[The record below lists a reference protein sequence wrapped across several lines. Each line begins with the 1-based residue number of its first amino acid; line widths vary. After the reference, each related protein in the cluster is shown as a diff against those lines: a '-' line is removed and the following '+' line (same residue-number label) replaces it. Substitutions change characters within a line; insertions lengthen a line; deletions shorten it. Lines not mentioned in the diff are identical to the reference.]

1 MAAAEVDVGYL
12 STQIGVPDSDLNSA
26 LTAPTPDLVKIIFD
40 AIITKIR
47 TLEEDKFQL
56 GIELEGA
63 IRSSESRCEQFKA
76 TTDKALKEVDEL
88 QNELQT
94 LKSSGST
101 SLSEIE
107 TLRARIAS
115 LETSNRETL
124 AIVDSKTTANA
135 TLAEEL
141 QDQHKKI
148 LRLNQEVTSLN
159 QAVQT
164 AQTTANS
171 AKYREEAL
179 KQELEHAKRTNDWLD
194 NELKTKNA
202 EAIKFRKEKG
212 ARIAELQRL
221 NEDAS
226 STVESLTRSEQVLRK
241 RLQEAQEKAEEA
253 LIKVQQLQEAAART
267 EEGFKQELES
277 AKRLVELKDQQS
289 ETHRNRLKEV
299 ELRLERIKDDHADE
313 IRRIRRELEQEKDD
327 HAQTEQRAQA
337 LQNEV
342 DRIKA
347 SGDSRGRSPGTGPQT
362 PRGDGS
368 FIATRAGSPFGTP
381 LSIRGRVGQRATD
394 AIEELYNVKGQ
405 LAGEKRRCKKL
416 QEELDDAVAMLEAK
430 MPEIDELNAESERL
444 KNETIQMSQLLEQ
457 SYEER
462 DLAVKTQ
469 RKAEALAATAQ
480 AEVKILRG
488 QLRDL
493 STQVHVLCFNIHAE
507 EKGLDKLTEEEAAK
521 FERLKRGEVTENA
534 LDDMSDTHQ
543 YITEKFVAFKDIYEL
558 QEKNQELLRVVR
570 DLADKMENEE
580 AMAEKQQA
588 AQDHE
593 EVQQLRTIVTTLQDE
608 VKSITVRMKS
618 YMTERDMFR
627 RMLQQRANPAEIRAA
642 LGEDVSQRE
651 VLASIEQNSTENAD
665 LAAAYRELQAQY
677 DSYRNDQTTERKSLK
692 EQIDKLSSEKG
703 SLQAE
708 IAKVSSQL
716 TLATERYSMLESNF
730 KAAQSENQQL
740 QKRNQTLS
748 EYGVKQDLRVQQI
761 AEDLVEA
768 RGLAESL
775 RSENANLKA
784 EKNLWKTIQERLS
797 QDNESLAQEKARLN
811 TLLTNQ
817 QSLLNERELSE
828 SEAKRRQQTQIDTLE
843 TELSTTK
850 RKLSEEMEES
860 KKLQLRKEFDSQ
872 QYQKRID
879 ELTSM
884 ISQVKEENV
893 AAKTTRDHLQA
904 RVGELEVELR
914 NAQER
919 ADRLRPLPTPRQPA
933 EQGSTDDDSQARI
946 EELENEVQDLK
957 NSIDLLNTQLENA
970 KQQCDNFK
978 QLSREMEEELTSANE
993 TQEQYR
999 QQMDADL
1006 AAKDSR
1012 INELQQRVEGLTV
1025 ELGNSNSELNMLR
1038 DSRADVARKFE
1049 DKERMLNSEISR
1061 LKDEEERYKE
1071 AFKFH
1076 QQDLRA
1082 QAEIAT
1088 KAQQDYEQE
1097 LVRHAEAAKL
1107 LQQLR
1112 EEHNQLRSHSAQW
1125 RAEAESAKLS
1135 LTQSEQ
1141 SWEER
1146 RQQLEQEIA
1155 EIKARRDDLTAQN
1168 KLLHQQLDGVTSQI
1182 SALQQSR
1189 SAMDD
1194 SAEGTP
1200 ISAHDDAVEGLRELN
1215 NYLRR
1220 EKEILEVQFDLKVQ
1234 EAKRLQQQLEYSQ
1247 SQLDE
1252 ARLKLDQERRSQAD
1266 SARNSLTHK
1275 ELMDKLNELN
1285 LIRES
1290 NVTLRNENLRIQAQ
1304 LAMKNRK
1311 IEDLENKIQP
1321 LEARIGELEL
1331 DKTFKEAEVKQ
1342 LQEARDGLQKR
1353 IESILSKYGQ
1363 ADPQEVEQLK
1373 ASVESLQA
1381 EHEAFKQAEAALE
1394 EKLKE
1399 AETNLETERTNWKNM
1414 RARLAE
1420 DFKTRFGNVK
1430 NQRNEIAAEKQALQ
1444 TTLDATNERLS
1455 AVEKDLESAR
1465 QELVNLQTHNALLQE
1480 QHAQAAAASVEQTVP
1495 AVATTPAE
1503 QDPQLQQQLGELRQ
1517 ELESVQSQKVTVE
1530 AELDSLRAELATTI
1544 TERDEARA
1552 EVARLQASS
1561 NGNDTEMQDVETAH
1575 PTSAPAP
1582 AQEGTGLSDEERK
1595 ALEERIAA
1603 AEAKAAEFEAKAK
1616 DLEER
1621 ADAIVKQRSEKMKTA
1636 LNKKLAESKEAME
1649 KQTQEERQKL
1659 QAEYDLKLQQE
1670 LAILKAEQQSG
1681 VPQNGVPATPAK
1693 PPTAQNAQTPGVGT
1707 PGTPGL
1713 PDLTNLTD
1721 QQTRELISSNQV
1733 IMGIIKSNVK
1743 KNIATESKKVR
1754 EEVEATVKADYE
1766 QKIAAAKEQAAA
1778 LTEKKSALR
1787 LNMLD
1792 RQLKTEKAKTAVVET
1807 AAKETPQKPVVEV
1820 WEVAKVAKAPAPAPA
1835 PPAPTPAAV
1844 APATGQQPATP
1855 LSKLHRARKSMT
1867 KCTNDGLDAAGAV
1880 VVKSTPGEE
1889 TKPQITPTPA
1899 NKAAP
1904 APARQGSIIAG
1915 QVVGNPFGQPG
1926 ANQSPVA
1933 TQPPTNPFGAASQQ
1947 QQNAQQQQP
1956 PATNPFGAQQ
1966 QQQPGGQ
1973 QPQGQQQQHQQ
1984 QGGQFPGGQQQQQNQ
1999 NHQGNR
2005 TSIPVARG
2013 GGNNARGGRGAY
2025 GAQGRGG
2032 QGQRGRGGFGGR
2044 GGAGGMNPHAGEFQ
2058 PGQQAAGNKRPR
2070 GDGEGG
2076 NQGGPKR
2083 ARGGGN
2089 VGGAGGQGGGAGAG
2103 GGGGGNAGPGAGAA

>member
-1 MAAAEVDVGYL
+1 MAAAEVDVAYL
-12 STQIGVPDSDLNSA
+12 STQVGVPEPDLNTA
-26 LTAPTPDLVKIIFD
+26 LTEPTPDLVKTIFQ
-40 AIITKIR
+40 AVIAKIR
-47 TLEEDKFQL
+47 ALEEDKFQL

-88 QNELQT
+88 RQKLQDEETKRRSIENELQT

-124 AIVDSKTTANA
+124 AIVDSKTQANA

-141 QDQHKKI
+141 QTQHKKI
-148 LRLNQEVTSLN
+148 LKLNQEVTSLN

-202 EAIKFRKEKG
+202 EAIKFRKDKG

-221 NEDAS
+221 NEDAN
-226 STVESLTRSEQVLRK
+226 STIESLTRSEQVLRK
-241 RLQEAQEKAEEA
+241 RLQEAQDKAEET
-253 LIKVQQLQEAAART
+253 LTKVQQLQEAAART

-299 ELRLERIKDDHADE
+299 ELRLEQIKDDHANE
-313 IRRIRRELEQEKDD
+313 IRRIRRELEQEKED
-327 HAQTEQRAQA
+327 HAQTEQRALE

-347 SGDSRGRSPGTGPQT
+347 SGDLRGRSPGTGPQT
-362 PRGDGS
+362 PKGDGS
-368 FIATRAGSPFGTP
+368 FAATRAGSPFGTP
-381 LSIRGRVGQRATD
+381 LSIRGRAGQRATD
-394 AIEELYNVKGQ
+394 ALEELYNVKGQ

-469 RKAEALAATAQ
+469 RKAEAAAATAQ

-493 STQVHVLCFNIHAE
+493 STQVHVLCFNIHAQ

-543 YITEKFVAFKDIYEL
+543 YITEKFVAFTNIYEL

-593 EVQQLRTIVTTLQDE
+593 EVQQLRLVVTTLQDE

-651 VLASIEQNSTENAD
+651 VLTSIEQNSTEDAD

-740 QKRNQTLS
+740 QKRNQALS
-748 EYGVKQDLRVQQI
+748 ESGIKQDLRVQQI

-828 SEAKRRQQTQIDTLE
+828 SEAKRRQQTQIDALE
-843 TELSTTK
+843 AELSTTK

-860 KKLQLRKEFDSQ
+860 KKIQLRKEFDAQ

-879 ELTSM
+879 ELTAM

-904 RVGELEVELR
+904 RVSELEVELR

-919 ADRLRPLPTPRQPA
+919 ADRLRPLPTARAQPT
-933 EQGSTDDDSQARI
+933 EQGSAEDDSQARI

-957 NSIDLLNTQLENA
+957 NNIDLLNAQLENA

-1006 AAKDSR
+1006 AAKESK

-1038 DSRADVARKFE
+1038 DSQADVARKFE
-1049 DKERMLNSEISR
+1049 DKERMLNSEIAR

-1071 AFKFH
+1071 TFKFH

-1097 LVRHAEAAKL
+1097 LVKHAEAAKS

-1112 EEHNQLRSHSAQW
+1112 EEHNQLKTYSAQW

-1182 SALQQSR
+1182 SALKQSR
-1189 SAMDD
+1189 SAMDE
-1194 SAEGTP
+1194 SAEGTQ
-1200 ISAHDDAVEGLRELN
+1200 ISANDTAIEGLRELN

-1234 EAKRLQQQLEYSQ
+1234 EANRLQQQLDYSQ

-1311 IEDLENKIQP
+1311 IEDLENRIQP
-1321 LEARIGELEL
+1321 LEARISELEL
-1331 DKTFKEAEVKQ
+1331 DKSFKEAEVKQ

-1381 EHEAFKQAEAALE
+1381 EREAFKQTEAALE

-1430 NQRNEIAAEKQALQ
+1430 TQRNELAAEKQALQ
-1444 TTLDATNERLS
+1444 TTLDAANERLS

-1465 QELVNLQTHNALLQE
+1465 QDLANLQAQNTQLQE
-1480 QHAQAAAASVEQTVP
+1480 QHAQAAAAAAAAASAEQTVP
-1495 AVATTPAE
+1495 AAVPAAAPAE
-1503 QDPQLQQQLGELRQ
+1503 QDPQLLQQLDALRQ
-1517 ELESVQSQKVTVE
+1517 ELESVKSQKAALET
-1530 AELDSLRAELATTI
+1530 ELESLRAELATAI
-1544 TERDEARA
+1544 AERDEARA
-1552 EVARLQASS
+1552 EVARIQSS
-1561 NGNDTEMQDVETAH
+1561 THGTDTEMQDVEA
-1575 PTSAPAP
+1575 PAQPASAPAL
-1582 AQEGTGLSDEERK
+1582 AQEGTGLSDEERR

-1636 LNKKLAESKEAME
+1636 LNKRLAESKEAME
-1649 KQTQEERQKL
+1649 KQTQDERQKL

-1681 VPQNGVPATPAK
+1681 VSQNGVPATPAK
-1693 PPTAQNAQTPGVGT
+1693 PPTAQNAQTPGA
-1707 PGTPGL
+1707 GTPGL
-1713 PDLTNLTD
+1713 PDLANLTD

-1743 KNIATESKKVR
+1743 KNIAAESKKVR
-1754 EEVEATVKADYE
+1754 EELEVVVKAEYE
-1766 QKIAAAKEQAAA
+1766 QKIASAKEQAAA

-1820 WEVAKVAKAPAPAPA
+1820 WEVAKVAKPAAPPPA
-1835 PPAPTPAAV
+1835 PPA
-1844 APATGQQPATP
+1844 ATP
-1855 LSKLHRARKSMT
+1855 PAPL
-1867 KCTNDGLDAAGAV
+1867 NAAAV
-1880 VVKSTPGEE
+1880 VVKPAPGEE
-1889 TKPQITPTPA
+1889 IKPQIPPTPT

-1904 APARQGSIIAG
+1904 APVRQGSIVGG

-1926 ANQSPVA
+1926 AIQSPV
-1933 TQPPTNPFGAASQQ
+1933 TSQPPANPFGAAPQQ
-1947 QQNAQQQQP
+1947 QQNAQPQQP
-1956 PATNPFGAQQ
+1956 PATNPFGAPQAQQ
-1966 QQQPGGQ
+1966 PGQQQPGQ
-1973 QPQGQQQQHQQ
+1973 QQQ
-1984 QGGQFPGGQQQQQNQ
+1984 QGGQFPGGQQQQNQNQ
-1999 NHQGNR
+1999 QGNR
-2005 TSIPVARG
+2005 TGTPVTARG
-2013 GGNNARGGRGAY
+2013 GANNARGGRGAY

-2032 QGQRGRGGFGGR
+2032 QGPRGRGGFGGR
-2044 GGAGGMNPHAGEFQ
+2044 GGANAAQGGGGMNPHAGEFQ

-2089 VGGAGGQGGGAGAG
+2089 VGGGGGGAGGGAGAG
-2103 GGGGGNAGPGAGAA
+2103 AGAAGGGGGNAGPGAGAA

>member
-12 STQIGVPDSDLNSA
+12 STQVGVPEPDLNSA
-26 LTAPTPDLVKIIFD
+26 LTAPTPDLVKTIFE
-40 AIITKIR
+40 AVIAKIR
-47 TLEEDKFQL
+47 ALEEDKFQL

-124 AIVDSKTTANA
+124 AIVDSKTQANA

-141 QDQHKKI
+141 QTQHKKI
-148 LRLNQEVTSLN
+148 LKLNQEVTSLN

-179 KQELEHAKRTNDWLD
+179 KQELEHARRTNDWLD

-221 NEDAS
+221 NEDAN
-226 STVESLTRSEQVLRK
+226 STIESLTRSEQVLRK

-253 LIKVQQLQEAAART
+253 LTKVQQLQEAAART

-299 ELRLERIKDDHADE
+299 ELRLEQIKDDHADE
-313 IRRIRRELEQEKDD
+313 IRRIRRELEQEKED
-327 HAQTEQRAQA
+327 HAQTELRAQE

-347 SGDSRGRSPGTGPQT
+347 SGDSRGRSPATGPQT
-362 PRGDGS
+362 PKGDGS
-368 FIATRAGSPFGTP
+368 FTAARAASPFGTP
-381 LSIRGRVGQRATD
+381 LSIRGRAGQRATD
-394 AIEELYNVKGQ
+394 ALEELYNVKGQ

-430 MPEIDELNAESERL
+430 MPEIDELSAESERL

-469 RKAEALAATAQ
+469 RKAEATAATAQ

-493 STQVHVLCFNIHAE
+493 STQVHVLCFNIHAQ
-507 EKGLDKLTEEEAAK
+507 EKGLDQLTEEEAAK

-543 YITEKFVAFKDIYEL
+543 YITEKFVAFTNIYEL

-593 EVQQLRTIVTTLQDE
+593 EVQQLRFVVTTLQDE

-651 VLASIEQNSTENAD
+651 VLASIEQNSTEDAD
-665 LAAAYRELQAQY
+665 LAVAYRELQAQY

-740 QKRNQTLS
+740 QKRNQALS
-748 EYGVKQDLRVQQI
+748 ESGVKQDLRVQQI

-797 QDNESLAQEKARLN
+797 QDNEHLSQEKARLN

-828 SEAKRRQQTQIDTLE
+828 SEAKRRQQTQIDALE
-843 TELSTTK
+843 AELATTK

-860 KKLQLRKEFDSQ
+860 KKIQLRKEFDAQ

-879 ELTSM
+879 ELTTM

-919 ADRLRPLPTPRQPA
+919 ADRLRPLPTPRAQPA

-957 NSIDLLNTQLENA
+957 NNIDLLNAQLENA

-1006 AAKDSR
+1006 AAKDGR

-1038 DSRADVARKFE
+1038 DSQADVARKFE
-1049 DKERMLNSEISR
+1049 DKERMLNGEIAR

-1071 AFKFH
+1071 TFKFH

-1097 LVRHAEAAKL
+1097 LVRHAEAAKS

-1112 EEHNQLRSHSAQW
+1112 EEHNQLKTHSAQW

-1182 SALQQSR
+1182 TSLKQGR

-1194 SAEGTP
+1194 SAEGAP
-1200 ISAHDDAVEGLRELN
+1200 ISANDNAVEGLRELN

-1220 EKEILEVQFDLKVQ
+1220 EKEILEVQFDLKAQ

-1290 NVTLRNENLRIQAQ
+1290 NVTLRNENVRIQAQ

-1311 IEDLENKIQP
+1311 IEELENRIQP
-1321 LEARIGELEL
+1321 LEARISELEL
-1331 DKTFKEAEVKQ
+1331 DKTFKEAEIKQ

-1381 EHEAFKQAEAALE
+1381 EREAFKQAEAALE

-1399 AETNLETERTNWKNM
+1399 AETNLETERTNWKTM

-1430 NQRNEIAAEKQALQ
+1430 TQRNELAAEKQALQ
-1444 TTLDATNERLS
+1444 TTLDAANERLS

-1465 QELVNLQTHNALLQE
+1465 QDLANLQAQNTQLQE
-1480 QHAQAAAASVEQTVP
+1480 QHAQAAAASAEQTVP
-1495 AVATTPAE
+1495 AVPAAAAAPAE
-1503 QDPQLQQQLGELRQ
+1503 QDPQLLQQLGALRQ
-1517 ELESVQSQKVTVE
+1517 ELESVKSQKATLE
-1530 AELDSLRAELATTI
+1530 AELESLRAELATAI
-1544 TERDEARA
+1544 AERDEARA
-1552 EVARLQASS
+1552 EVARLQSS
-1561 NGNDTEMQDVETAH
+1561 THGTDTEMQDVE
-1575 PTSAPAP
+1575 APAP

-1649 KQTQEERQKL
+1649 KQTEEERQKL

-1681 VPQNGVPATPAK
+1681 VSQNGVPATPAK
-1693 PPTAQNAQTPGVGT
+1693 PPTAQNAQTPGA
-1707 PGTPGL
+1707 GTPGL
-1713 PDLTNLTD
+1713 LDLANLTD
-1721 QQTRELISSNQV
+1721 HQTRELISSNQV

-1743 KNIATESKKVR
+1743 KNIAAESKKVR
-1754 EEVEATVKADYE
+1754 EEVEVTVKAEYE
-1766 QKIAAAKEQAAA
+1766 QKIASAKEQAAA

-1835 PPAPTPAAV
+1835 PPAATPAAG

-1855 LSKLHRARKSMT
+1855 LSMFHRARKSMT
-1867 KCTNDGLDAAGAV
+1867 KYTNDGLDAAAV
-1880 VVKSTPGEE
+1880 VVKSAPGEE
-1889 TKPQITPTPA
+1889 TKPQITPTP
-1899 NKAAP
+1899 KPVP
-1904 APARQGSIIAG
+1904 APARQGSIVAG

-1933 TQPPTNPFGAASQQ
+1933 SQPPANPFGAAPQQ
-1947 QQNAQQQQP
+1947 QQNAQQQQQQP
-1956 PATNPFGAQQ
+1956 VTNPFGAPQPQQ
-1966 QQQPGGQ
+1966 SGQ
-1973 QPQGQQQQHQQ
+1973 QQQ
-1984 QGGQFPGGQQQQQNQ
+1984 QGGQFPGGQQQQNQNQ
-1999 NHQGNR
+1999 QGNR
-2005 TSIPVARG
+2005 TGIPVAARG
-2013 GGNNARGGRGAY
+2013 GANNARGGRGAY

-2032 QGQRGRGGFGGR
+2032 QGPRGRGGFGGR
-2044 GGAGGMNPHAGEFQ
+2044 GGANAGQGGGGMNPHAGEFQ

-2089 VGGAGGQGGGAGAG
+2089 VGGGGAGGGGAGAG
-2103 GGGGGNAGPGAGAA
+2103 AGGGGNAGPGAGAT